1 MATLQDI
8 FNLAQADGGKFFVL
22 DEKGE
27 PKLVIVGIED
37 YQKLL
42 LDKTVAEAERI
53 NEEILEARLEEQQ
66 VPELVIQQ
74 PRVAPR
80 QDTIDLREEVID
92 PSFDFEGPK
101 VNLED
106 L

>member
-1 MATLQDI
+1 MANLQDI
-8 FNLAQADGGKFFVL
+8 FNLAKADGGKFFVL
-22 DEKGE
+22 DEKGD
-27 PKLVIVGIED
+27 PKLVILGIDD

-42 LDKTVAEAERI
+42 FDKAVSEAEKI
-53 NEEILEARLEEQQ
+53 NEQIAEARLEEMQ
-66 VPELVIQQ
+66 VPDMPLQQ

-80 QDTIDLREEVID
+80 QASIDLREEVID

>member
-8 FNLAQADGGKFFVL
+8 FNLAKADGGKFFVL

-27 PKLVIVGIED
+27 PKLVILGIDD

-42 LDKTVAEAERI
+42 LDKAVSEAEKI
-53 NEEILEARLEEQQ
+53 NEEIMEARLEEQQ
-66 VPELVIQQ
+66 TPELPIQQ
-74 PRVAPR
+74 PRVAPS
-80 QDTIDLREEVID
+80 QSSIDLREEVID